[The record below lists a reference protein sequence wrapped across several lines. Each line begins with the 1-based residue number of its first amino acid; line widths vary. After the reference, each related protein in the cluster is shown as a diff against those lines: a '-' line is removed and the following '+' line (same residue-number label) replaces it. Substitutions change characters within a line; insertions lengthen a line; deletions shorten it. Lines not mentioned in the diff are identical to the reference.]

1 VIDGQVVR
9 IREPGDASV
18 LELVPRAIRDP
29 GPDEVR
35 IAVRACGLNRADIL
49 QRRGLYPAP
58 LDAPSDV
65 PGLELAGT
73 VESRGERVRDW
84 ATGDRVMAIV
94 SGGAMASHVVLH
106 ARELVAMP
114 ADTSFAD
121 AGAIP
126 EAFMTAW
133 DALFGQAELRPGMTV
148 LVHAIAS
155 GVGTA
160 ALQIASRFGARV
172 IGTSRS
178 AKKMERFEAVRGLE
192 EGIVMTETKEPP
204 ARLGSEQASEWGAVA
219 SHDGRWIAYASDAT
233 RRMEVYVR
241 GADGAMWKRVQEK
254 ANSKWRDWVSEGGV
268 IASTVALGANPGHRL
283 EAFVRGGDGA
293 LWHKWQEKPN
303 SKWKDWASLGGNFT
317 SNPIVGKTKDGRL
330 EVFVTTQDNV
340 MWHIWQKEAGGA
352 WGHWASGSGP
362 VGGHPAGAEHEGGR
376 GKGGRFGDQRPQ
388 KGDQCQGTAG
398 CAGGKGGPAPCAP
411 AAR

>member
-1 VIDGQVVR
+1 MIDGRVVR

-29 GPDEVR
+29 GPDEIRV
-35 IAVRACGLNRADIL
+35 AVRACGLNRADIL

-148 LVHAIAS
+148 LVHAVAS

-160 ALQIASRFGARV
+160 ALQIATRFGARV

-178 AKKMERFEAVRGLE
+178 AQKMERCEAVLGLE
-192 EGIVMTETKEPP
+192 EGIVVTATKELPP
-204 ARLGSEQASEWGAVA
+204 RFAEQTLALTG
-219 SHDGRWIAYASDAT
+219 G
-233 RRMEVYVR
+233 R
-241 GADGAMWKRVQEK
+241 GADLIIDTIGGAYLEENAR
-254 ANSKWRDWVSEGGV
+254 
-268 IASTVALGANPGHRL
+268 ALAP
-283 EAFVRGGDGA
+283 RGTMVCLG
-293 LWHKWQEKPN
+293 L
-303 SKWKDWASLGGNFT
+303 LGGAT
-317 SNPIVGKTKDGRL
+317 GTLPLGVLLGKRARIVGSVLRSRPIEEKIALARRFAREALPLFEKDELRAVVDRAL
-330 EVFVTTQDNV
+330 PLAEVAAAHRAMEADENV
-340 MWHIWQKEAGGA
+340 
-352 WGHWASGSGP
+352 
-362 VGGHPAGAEHEGGR
+362 
-376 GKGGRFGDQRPQ
+376 GKIIL
-388 KGDQCQGTAG
+388 TV
-398 CAGGKGGPAPCAP
+398 
-411 AAR
+411 